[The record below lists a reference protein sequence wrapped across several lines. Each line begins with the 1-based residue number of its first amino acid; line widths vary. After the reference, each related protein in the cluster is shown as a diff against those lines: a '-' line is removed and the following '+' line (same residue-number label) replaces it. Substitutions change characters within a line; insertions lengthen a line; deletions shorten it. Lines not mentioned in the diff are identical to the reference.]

1 MHVINILG
9 GGEGRVLSA
18 DEVTPHDV
26 YRDDMRPRRAK
37 TFASTLSAS
46 WINDA
51 VVLGGARTFEKIAR
65 KRAVAAD
72 AEQSGSHHTSPSV

>member
-1 MHVINILG
+1 MHVINILWG
-9 GGEGRVLSA
+9 GVLSA

-26 YRDDMRPRRAK
+26 YGDDMRPCRAE

-51 VVLGGARTFEKIAR
+51 VVLGRVRTCKKIAR
-65 KRAVAAD
+65 KRAAAAD
-72 AEQSGSHHTSPSV
+72 VERSGSHHTSPSV

>member
-9 GGEGRVLSA
+9 GGGVSSRL
-18 DEVTPHDV
+18 
-26 YRDDMRPRRAK
+26 MRSRHMMF
-37 TFASTLSAS
+37 TEMTCEIFASTLSAS

-65 KRAVAAD
+65 KRAVATD

>member
-9 GGEGRVLSA
+9 GGGVSSRL
-18 DEVTPHDV
+18 
-26 YRDDMRPRRAK
+26 MRSRHMMFTEMTCE

-65 KRAVAAD
+65 KRAAATD
-72 AEQSGSHHTSPSV
+72 AERPGSHHTSPSV